1 MIELIAVLLLMIF
14 LVSFTR
20 KQLTKI
26 EQEQAK
32 REQQEQVKREQQ
44 EQAKREQQEQ
54 AKREQQDE
62 PDRRSDED
70 ILGLSRGWTQEDL
83 KVAYRRK
90 CNQLHPDK
98 WEKMPKQMQLMME
111 KEFKDV
117 QQSYKNLS
125 VK

>member
-1 MIELIAVLLLMIF
+1 MIELIIFVLLMIF
-14 LVSFTR
+14 LIVVLLMIFLASLTR
-20 KQLTKI
+20 KQLTKS
-26 EQEQAK
+26 E
-32 REQQEQVKREQQ
+32 
-44 EQAKREQQEQ
+44 REQQEQ

-62 PDRRSDED
+62 PDKRSDED

-111 KEFKDV
+111 KEFKAG
-117 QQSYKNLS
+117 SRYFCERFFRAS
-125 VK
+125 C